1 MDHAPDA
8 RSAQT
13 PSRLSALVLS
23 HLYPSP
29 EAPGRGSFVRDQCRA
44 LAEHCDVTVV
54 TGRWG
59 ATSST
64 ETADGPVRVVSVPL
78 RSSARLPSQARVV
91 AAIPGYTRAALDVM
105 HALDTPPDLIHAN
118 FAMPDGVAAVRAGAR
133 ADIPVVVTLLGSD
146 FNRQMSRRFSGP
158 FVVRS
163 IGRADA
169 VIAVSR
175 QIADGLAAREP
186 GLADRIE
193 FIPNGYDSGLFHY
206 EPKPAQGDFLFVGSF
221 TPVKNPLVLVRAF
234 GLIASRTSR
243 DLVMIGQGHLG
254 PEIERTVAELGL
266 GDRVRLPGRVPVEQ
280 LRSYFRDAGVFVL
293 PSATEGMPLVVI
305 ESLATGTPVVGS
317 AVGAI
322 PDLVV
327 PGASGYLVE
336 PGDVE
341 GLAEALLEAERTAW
355 DHAAIANGARVIDW
369 AENARRVMA
378 VYRRVVDRRRNAG

>member
-1 MDHAPDA
+1 MDQAPDA
-8 RSAQT
+8 QT
-13 PSRLSALVLS
+13 PPTGPRPSVLVLS

-29 EAPGRGSFVRDQCRA
+29 EAPGRGSFVQDQCRA

-59 ATSST
+59 ATGRT
-64 ETADGPVRVVSVPL
+64 DTADGPVRVISVPL
-78 RSSARLPSQARVV
+78 RSPAGLPSQARVV

-105 HALDTPPDLIHAN
+105 HTLDTRPDLIHAN

-133 ADIPVVVTLLGSD
+133 ANVPVVVTLLGSD
-146 FNRQMSRRFSGP
+146 FNRQMSRSLSGP

-175 QIADGLAAREP
+175 QIAEGLAAREP
-186 GLADRIE
+186 RLADRIE
-193 FIPNGYDSGLFHY
+193 FIPNGYDSDLFHY
-206 EPKPAQGDFLFVGSF
+206 EPKPANGHFLFVGSF
-221 TPVKNPLVLVRAF
+221 TPVKNPLVLVKAF
-234 GLIASRTSR
+234 GQIASHTSR
-243 DLVMIGQGHLG
+243 ELVMIGQGHLQ
-254 PEIERTVAELGL
+254 PEIERVIGELGL
-266 GDRVRLPGRVPVEQ
+266 TDRVRLPGRVPLEQ

-293 PSATEGMPLVVI
+293 PSTTEGMPLVVI

-327 PGASGYLVE
+327 PGVSGYLVE

-341 GLAEALLEAERTAW
+341 GLAESLLEAEKTVW
-355 DHAAIANGARVIDW
+355 DNAGIAMGAPVIDW
-369 AENARRVMA
+369 AENARRVLA
-378 VYRRVVDRRRNAG
+378 VYRRVIHR

>member
-8 RSAQT
+8 QAPPTGPR
-13 PSRLSALVLS
+13 PSVLVLS

-29 EAPGRGSFVRDQCRA
+29 GAPGRGSFVRDQCRA
-44 LAEHCDVTVV
+44 LAEYCDVTVV

-59 ATSST
+59 AVGRTDT
-64 ETADGPVRVVSVPL
+64 TDGPVRVISVPL
-78 RSSARLPSQARVV
+78 RSPASLPSQARVV
-91 AAIPGYTRAALDVM
+91 AAIPGYTRSALDVM
-105 HALDTPPDLIHAN
+105 GTLGRRPDIIHAN

-133 ADIPVVVTLLGSD
+133 AAVPVVVTLLGSD
-146 FNRQMSRRFSGP
+146 FNRQMSRPISGP

-175 QIADGLAAREP
+175 QIAEGLAARVP
-186 GLADRIE
+186 RMAGRIE
-193 FIPNGYDSGLFHY
+193 FIPNGYDSDLFHY
-206 EPKPAQGDFLFVGSF
+206 EPKPARRHFLFVGSF
-221 TPVKNPLVLVRAF
+221 TPVKNPLVLVQAF
-234 GLIASRTSR
+234 GRIASRTSSE
-243 DLVMIGQGHLG
+243 LVMIGQGHLQ
-254 PEIERTVAELGL
+254 PEIERAIAELGL
-266 GDRVRLPGRVPVEQ
+266 TDRVRLPGRVPLEQ

-327 PGASGYLVE
+327 PGVSGYLVE
-336 PGDVE
+336 PGDAE
-341 GLAEALLEAERTAW
+341 GLAEALLEAEMTEW
-355 DHAAIANGARVIDW
+355 DHAAIARGAPVIDW
-369 AENARRVMA
+369 AENARRVTD
-378 VYRRVVDRRRNAG
+378 VYRRVIDR